1 MGTPSHSVVSVHGVS
16 KKYRLFA
23 NPLQRLL
30 ERLDPFGRVR
40 HKDFWAV
47 SEVSF
52 EVARGECVGL
62 LGRNGS
68 GKSTLLQI
76 VAGVMR
82 PTSGTVS
89 THGRVAAL
97 LALGSGLDPN
107 LTGRENIRFQGRMND
122 LSETQIARSIDA
134 IAAFADIGE
143 FFDQPLRT
151 YSSGMYARLAFAAAI
166 DVSPDLLIV
175 DEALSVGDA
184 KFQEK
189 CFRRLA
195 ALKAAGTSILLVS
208 HNVHTMIQTCDRC
221 VLLDKG
227 RVCFMGAPSDAVN
240 AYHALLYGGSSAC
253 PPAIQPPPGSTDRTS
268 DDLSSDTTSMGSARI
283 TEWML
288 SDTTVVERF
297 HTRLSFNPG
306 HARLGDGRARIL
318 DYVVVSG
325 EITDAVRIDPDA
337 TVQILLRVQFLAD
350 VAQPVVGLALCTR
363 DGALVFGTNSTLL
376 SAAIPPAHAG
386 SISVYSLAFR
396 SRLAGGDYFL
406 NVGVAAIEPDGQSVF
421 LDNLRSVA
429 HLLSEPTPGIT
440 GVANLGG
447 AITALGAVRLPG
459 LSSDARE
466 SESVQ
471 MR

>member
-1 MGTPSHSVVSVHGVS
+1 MTTSSDNVVSVNGVS
-16 KKYRLFA
+16 KKYRLFDS
-23 NPLQRLL
+23 PLQRLV
-30 ERLDPFGRVR
+30 ERLVPFGRVR

-47 SEVSF
+47 SDVSF
-52 EVARGECVGL
+52 EVTRGECVGL

-82 PTSGTVS
+82 PTTGTVS
-89 THGRVAAL
+89 TNGRVAAL

-107 LTGRENIRFQGRMND
+107 LTGRQNIRFQGRLND
-122 LSETQIARSIDA
+122 LSDARIDESVEA
-134 IAAFADIGE
+134 IAAFADIGD

-195 ALKAAGTSILLVS
+195 ELKAAGTAILLVS

-221 VLLDKG
+221 VLLDQG
-227 RVCFMGAPSDAVN
+227 RARFIGAPSDAVN
-240 AYHALLYGGSSAC
+240 AYHALLYGGSRDLPLAAN
-253 PPAIQPPPGSTDRTS
+253 PVPREAEPTTDGL
-268 DDLSSDTTSMGSARI
+268 LSGTTSMGSARI
-283 TEWML
+283 EEWMM
-288 SDTTVVERF
+288 SDTTLVERF
-297 HTRLSFNPG
+297 RTRLSFNPG

-325 EITDAVRIDPDA
+325 EITDVVRMDPEA
-337 TVQILLRVQFLAD
+337 TIQILLRVQFLAD
-350 VAQPVVGLALCTR
+350 VAQPVVGFALCTR
-363 DGALVFGTNSTLL
+363 DGALVFGTNSKLL
-376 SAAIPPAHAG
+376 SSVVPPVCSG
-386 SISVYSLAFR
+386 SIAIYSLVFR
-396 SRLAGGDYFL
+396 NRLAGGDYFL
-406 NVGVAAIEPDGQSVF
+406 NVGVASIDANGQSVF

-429 HLLSEPTPGIT
+429 HLVSEPSPGIT

-447 AITALGAVRLPG
+447 AIAALGAIGIPGASVDAPVR
-459 LSSDARE
+459 
-466 SESVQ
+466 ESVQ
-471 MR
+471 VR

>member
-1 MGTPSHSVVSVHGVS
+1 MAISSDNVVSVNGVS
-16 KKYRLFA
+16 KKYRLFDS
-23 NPLQRLL
+23 PLQRLV

-47 SEVSF
+47 SDVSF
-52 EVARGECVGL
+52 DVARGECVGL

-68 GKSTLLQI
+68 GKSTLLQM

-82 PTSGTVS
+82 PTTGTVS
-89 THGRVAAL
+89 TTGRVAAL

-122 LSETQIARSIDA
+122 LSDTQIAESIAA

-195 ALKAAGTSILLVS
+195 ELKAAGTSILLVS
-208 HNVHTMIQTCDRC
+208 HNVYTMIQTCDRC
-221 VLLDKG
+221 VLLDQG
-227 RVCFMGAPSDAVN
+227 RARFVGAPADAVN
-240 AYHALLYGGSSAC
+240 AYHALLYGGAQD
-253 PPAIQPPPGSTDRTS
+253 PAGAEGGTAPATEDHQAGAISI
-268 DDLSSDTTSMGSARI
+268 GSARI
-283 TEWML
+283 ADWMM
-288 SDTTVVERF
+288 SDTTLVERF
-297 HTRLSFNPG
+297 STRLSFNPG

-325 EITDAVRIDPDA
+325 EVTDVVRMDPDA
-337 TVQILLRVQFLAD
+337 TIQILLRVQFLAD
-350 VAQPVVGLALCTR
+350 VEQPVVGLALSTR
-363 DGALVFGTNSTLL
+363 DGALVFGTNTELL
-376 SAAIPPAHAG
+376 SSVIPPARSG
-386 SISVYSLAFR
+386 SIAVYSLVFR
-396 SRLAGGDYFL
+396 NRLAGGDYFL
-406 NVGVAAIEPDGQSVF
+406 NVGVASVESDGQSVF

-429 HLLSEPTPGIT
+429 HLVSEPTFGIT

-447 AITALGAVRLPG
+447 AITAVGAIGLPG
-459 LSSDARE
+459 SPAGSPADPLARE
-466 SESVQ
+466 SVQ
-471 MR
+471 IR